1 MLRYR
6 RAGGGKIGEELC
18 ARGPGGTGVVRG
30 WRGNSGPDARAWCH
44 VKEADDGSL
53 HGMGS
58 QGRCEAGSAG
68 VRWGRAGLRVFCRS
82 QFCGACPGV
91 QDIGTQMKVPPTGS
105 RGEAGR
111 GRGEG

>member
-6 RAGGGKIGEELC
+6 RAGGGKIGEEVC
-18 ARGPGGTGVVRG
+18 ARWPGGAGVVRG
-30 WRGNSGPDARAWCH
+30 WRSNSGPDARAWCH

-53 HGMGS
+53 QGVGS

-82 QFCGACPGV
+82 VSFVGLV
-91 QDIGTQMKVPPTGS
+91 QES
-105 RGEAGR
+105 RTSEPR
-111 GRGEG
+111 

>member
-1 MLRYR
+1 M
-6 RAGGGKIGEELC
+6 
-18 ARGPGGTGVVRG
+18 RG

-53 HGMGS
+53 QGVGS

-82 QFCGACPGV
+82 VSFVGLV
-91 QDIGTQMKVPPTGS
+91 QES
-105 RGEAGR
+105 RTSEPR
-111 GRGEG
+111 

>member
-1 MLRYR
+1 M
-6 RAGGGKIGEELC
+6 
-18 ARGPGGTGVVRG
+18 VRG

-68 VRWGRAGLRVFCRS
+68 VRWGRAGLRVLCRS
-82 QFCGACPGV
+82 VSFVGHAQE
-91 QDIGTQMKVPPTGS
+91 S
-105 RGEAGR
+105 RTSEPR
-111 GRGEG
+111 

>member
-6 RAGGGKIGEELC
+6 RAEGGKIGEEVC
-18 ARGPGGTGVVRG
+18 ARGPGGEGVVRS

-53 HGMGS
+53 QGVGS
-58 QGRCEAGSAG
+58 QGRCEAGSG
-68 VRWGRAGLRVFCRS
+68 RVRWGRAGLRVFCRPA

-91 QDIGTQMKVPPTGS
+91 QDIGIQLEALPTGS
-105 RGEAGR
+105 
-111 GRGEG
+111 